1 MDIPVRRVDI
11 ALRNAAAF
19 PKFFVDSPAGWL
31 QSLRTHRHN
40 SILYRQRESLRALL
54 AKPEVFNL
62 AEARIAVRRRR
73 CPSLDVEYAALAQV
87 SKGCMTCRIRA
98 LGEHGDT
105 SFAARSPTAN
115 FNIIERPARV
125 GTTEMLPCPD
135 LGTNEIHK
143 MFSCG

>member
-1 MDIPVRRVDI
+1 MPTRKLHPSPARPASNHFPAKASVDIPVRRVDI

-73 CPSLDVEYAALAQV
+73 CPSLDVEYAA
-87 SKGCMTCRIRA
+87 
-98 LGEHGDT
+98 
-105 SFAARSPTAN
+105 
-115 FNIIERPARV
+115 
-125 GTTEMLPCPD
+125 
-135 LGTNEIHK
+135 
-143 MFSCG
+143 